1 MSVLE
6 LGHRSQHDF
15 RGLLLIID
23 IFWRGL
29 PSVTKG
35 FFFYILCMNMLI
47 IIHV

>member
-15 RGLLLIID
+15 MDLLSIID

-29 PSVTKG
+29 PSDPKG

-47 IIHV
+47 IIYV